1 MDPVF
6 GILIWR
12 LKDIDWLD
20 GVHVWN
26 SETAVMMTW
35 SVRQIS
41 NTSCEKEGTKCFT
54 IFWKV
59 TFIFCFFPILEL
71 LRSQT
76 IFVLLVLIPSFNL
89 LLTQTP
95 SLILLY
101 HLPLDFGISYLI
113 MFNLAVLCP
122 PLNVLCL
129 IWCFSFTVYTY
140 LVFVCFCFIVFVWG
154 YQFALAYI

>member
-89 LLTQTP
+89 LLTQTMEEIGAFVAATFIMKP
-95 SLILLY
+95 DRQ
-101 HLPLDFGISYLI
+101 PLEQFHHDGRCTCQFRPEQSDYS
-113 MFNLAVLCP
+113 
-122 PLNVLCL
+122 
-129 IWCFSFTVYTY
+129 FSTSR
-140 LVFVCFCFIVFVWG
+140 
-154 YQFALAYI
+154 FAAAIA